1 MPATPLTHRFI
12 LLCLPLIIGSTFTAA
27 EAQTQTRATAAPI
40 AADIVKV
47 GREAKRTRGLV
58 KELSQGDIA
67 CYMTLTDAAG
77 REFTEFADF
86 DICSQEPSLIGQ
98 TVRMSYKMSRVLAAS
113 CRGNMD
119 CGKTDRVALVVAAS
133 IIATSASGSESVV
146 SAAGAA
152 R

>member
-1 MPATPLTHRFI
+1 MVRLRLLICRAVLIWVALTNGAAQAQPL
-12 LLCLPLIIGSTFTAA
+12 LLSASGS
-27 EAQTQTRATAAPI
+27 I
-40 AADIVKV
+40 AADTVKV
-47 GREAKRTRGLV
+47 GREIKRTRGLV
-58 KELSQGDIA
+58 KELSQGDMA
-67 CYMTLTDAAG
+67 CYMTLADASG

-98 TVRMSYKMSRVLAAS
+98 TVRLTYKMSRVLAAS

-133 IIATSASGSESVV
+133 IIATSAPGSESAV

>member
-1 MPATPLTHRFI
+1 MVRLRLLICRAVLIWVALTNGAAQAQPL
-12 LLCLPLIIGSTFTAA
+12 LLSASGS
-27 EAQTQTRATAAPI
+27 I
-40 AADIVKV
+40 AADTVKV
-47 GREAKRTRGLV
+47 GREIKRTRGLV
-58 KELSQGDIA
+58 KELSQGDMA
-67 CYMTLTDAAG
+67 CYMTLADASG
-77 REFTEFADF
+77 REFTEFTEFADF

-98 TVRMSYKMSRVLAAS
+98 TVRLTYKMSRVLAAS

-133 IIATSASGSESVV
+133 IIATSAPGSESAV

>member
-1 MPATPLTHRFI
+1 MVSLRSLVSRAVLIWVALTFGAAQAQSPLLPAS
-12 LLCLPLIIGSTFTAA
+12 GS
-27 EAQTQTRATAAPI
+27 I
-40 AADIVKV
+40 AADTVKV
-47 GREAKRTRGLV
+47 GREVKRTRGLV
-58 KELSQGDIA
+58 KELNQGDMA

-86 DICSQEPSLIGQ
+86 DICSQEPSLIGH
-98 TVRMSYKMSRVLAAS
+98 TVRLSYKMSRVLAAS

-133 IIATSASGSESVV
+133 IIATAAPGAASGVNAV
-146 SAAGAA
+146 GAV